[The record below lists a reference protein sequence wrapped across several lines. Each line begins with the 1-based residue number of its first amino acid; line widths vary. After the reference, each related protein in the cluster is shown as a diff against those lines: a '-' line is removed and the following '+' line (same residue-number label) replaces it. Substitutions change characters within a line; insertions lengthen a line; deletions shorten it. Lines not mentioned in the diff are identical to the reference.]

1 MIICWKGSVF
11 KETSIHSGLFCLTI
25 EFTNT
30 QDQNSW
36 LYTTV
41 YGPNSRALKADFKRE
56 IRASASSIKLS
67 WIICGNFNMIFYIQD
82 RNSRIL
88 NLENLIRDL
97 NLFKPPI
104 RGRKF
109 TWTNGQEAPV
119 WVCLDRFLVILDW
132 LT

>member
-1 MIICWKGSVF
+1 MEIIW
-11 KETSIHSGLFCLTI
+11 
-25 EFTNT
+25 
-30 QDQNSW
+30 
-36 LYTTV
+36 
-41 YGPNSRALKADFKRE
+41 
-56 IRASASSIKLS
+56 ASAASKKLP

-109 TWTNGQEAPV
+109 TWTNGQETLV
-119 WVCLDRFLVILDW
+119 WVHLDRFLVTFDW
-132 LT
+132 